1 MCLPSSLIDR
11 MRHGRSVCVV
21 AAQSFRGPS
30 LLSAIESAEGG
41 QAHGFSWGGAC
52 SLDYHK
58 WCLEKA
64 RPEPLFRYASNSLA
78 FLMSVKA

>member
-1 MCLPSSLIDR
+1 

-41 QAHGFSWGGAC
+41 QAHGFSWGGGGGGGGGGAC